1 MPGWATARKIGAMS
15 NDLIDIELLSDNASI
30 AALSNMVRAQGGMLI
45 CHGCHDVSEVIAGI
59 LIIRDSEEAWA
70 LCGPCLQQV
79 PLEGRLAS

>member
-1 MPGWATARKIGAMS
+1 MS
-15 NDLIDIELLSDNASI
+15 NELIDVELLKDNASI
-30 AALSNMVRAQGGMLI
+30 VTLSNIIQAQGGMLI
-45 CHGCHDVSEVIAGI
+45 CHRCHDAGEVIVGV